1 VSVPKS
7 KIRRKKFKNVASVHR
22 KSGASGKESPYW
34 NAKFKGP
41 DGTVWTLTTKLR
53 EKKPARALARTRER
67 AAETAYNGHLTHQR
81 AQKFLA
87 ECAEITHGDG
97 YKKSGEFL
105 DECLRQSTGS
115 GLNIPTAEKYFRDWL
130 DAKEQVGRTS
140 ESTLTRYAPIL
151 NRFVAFL
158 PEVRRR
164 SPLASIT
171 ASAIDGFLHA
181 EKVRGLSNVTANAG
195 VRVLRIVFNTARR
208 KGVITTNPAEAVDLL
223 QEEPDKRLPFT
234 PDQVRALLEVADT
247 EWRGIILLG
256 FYSGMRL
263 GDAARL
269 TWANVDLENRVV
281 AFEAQKTLRR
291 KKGANKNTVV
301 DLHADLM
308 AYFGGLPMSDDAR
321 AAIFPD
327 LSRRPVGSANGLS
340 AGFHRLMD
348 KAGILAPLGAAKEK
362 AGRVFRALSFHSLR
376 HAFVTQLHCSGVP
389 IEVRKELAGHRSD
402 AMSLN
407 YTHVSRALTAAAIAQ
422 IPSIQRAA

>member
-1 VSVPKS
+1 M
-7 KIRRKKFKNVASVHR
+7 ASVHR

-41 DGTVWTLTTKLR
+41 HGTVWTLTTELR
-53 EKKPARALARTRER
+53 EKKPARSLARAWER
-67 AAETAYNGHLTHQR
+67 TAETGYNGHLTHAK

-87 ECAEITHGDG
+87 ECAEITRGDG
-97 YKKSGEFL
+97 YRKSEEFL
-105 DECLRQSTGS
+105 DECLRISTGS
-115 GLNIPTAEKYFRDWL
+115 GLNIPTAERYFRDWL
-130 DAKEQVGRTS
+130 EAKEQLGRTS
-140 ESTLTRYAPIL
+140 ESTVTRYAPIL

-158 PEVRRR
+158 PQVRRR

-171 ASAIDGFLHA
+171 ASDIDGSLHA
-181 EKVRGLSNVTANAG
+181 EKARGLSNVTANAG
-195 VRVLRIVFNTARR
+195 MRVQRIVFNTARR
-208 KGVITTNPAEAVDLL
+208 KGVITTKPAEAVDLL

-234 PDQVRALLEVADT
+234 LDEVRALLDVADT
-247 EWRGIILLG
+247 EWRGVILLG
-256 FYSGMRL
+256 FYAGMRL

-281 AFEAQKTLRR
+281 VFEAQKTSRP

-301 DLHADLM
+301 DLHPDLM
-308 AYFGGLPMSDDAR
+308 GYFGGLTMSDNPR
-321 AAIFPD
+321 SPIFPD

-362 AGRVFRALSFHSLR
+362 AGSVFRAPSFHSLR

-389 IEVRKELAGHRSD
+389 IEVRKELAGHSSD

-407 YTHVSRALTAAAIAQ
+407 YTHVSRTLTAAAIAQ